1 LKERQKTVTGY
12 KFVGEHESSVAVQV
26 IWEPEICH
34 GARVKL
40 RAAARVRMHGHY
52 EFVQVQEQ
60 SKKYDKQ
67 LTFIVRVSIC
77 AYSKLAR

>member
-1 LKERQKTVTGY
+1 MPDASQKIVTGY
-12 KFVGEHESSVAVQV
+12 KTGFGHWSSVAVQA
-26 IWEPEICH
+26 ISEPEICH

-52 EFVQVQEQ
+52 EFVLMQEL

-67 LTFIVRVSIC
+67 LTFIDRVNGQGC
-77 AYSKLAR
+77 